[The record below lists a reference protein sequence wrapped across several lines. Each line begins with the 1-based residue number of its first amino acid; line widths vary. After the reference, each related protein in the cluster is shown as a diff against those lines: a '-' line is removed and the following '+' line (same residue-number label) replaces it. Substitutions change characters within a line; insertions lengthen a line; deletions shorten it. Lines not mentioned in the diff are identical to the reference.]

1 MAWNTQPR
9 VLEVV
14 GNAIPEYYG
23 QKLFEVIRCKGVDKV
38 GRLFNYWIDVQTIE
52 ANGLFHS
59 QINEL
64 VDVNKMVGKRLTL
77 RIAMEGNGTAADGDV
92 NVGAGVRE
100 ISGVMAEFQCMGS
113 DDRRVFYRIRLRC
126 LLWLASL
133 NRDSRHFRDLDVCQ
147 ITTEVL
153 KPYQLKIRWD
163 KVIGAGDGQRNYPK
177 RDYQRQFW
185 ESDWVFLDRIWQE
198 WGLTFFWDADTL
210 VLIDNHAYQHN

>member
-1 MAWNTQPR
+1 LPGSPDDCGKRSSEHGAPATVCR
-9 VLEVV
+9 VLFCGAYFLLQQALGWVAQ
-14 GNAIPEYYG
+14 GFSTG
-23 QKLFEVIRCKGVDKV
+23 RSTKSGDKPA
-38 GRLFNYWIDVQTIE
+38 YQ
-52 ANGLFHS
+52 H
-59 QINEL
+59 
-64 VDVNKMVGKRLTL
+64 
-77 RIAMEGNGTAADGDV
+77 GTA
-92 NVGAGVRE
+92 
-100 ISGVMAEFQCMGS
+100 S
-113 DDRRVFYRIRLRC
+113 LRTLTFLTD
-126 LLWLASL
+126 LLWLATL

-210 VLIDNHAYQHN
+210 VLIDNHAYGGDNSAVDVSS